1 MVSGLQST
9 VSSVKKYRRPETE
22 DRSPGSALLGR
33 LARPLLLRDLCAR
46 LARFR
51 ETDGDRLLA
60 ALHRLA
66 RAAALQLAALALVHR
81 ALDLL
86 AGFLSVLGHAHPPLE
101 RPVCLIYA
109 E

>member
-22 DRSPGSALLGR
+22 DRSPTSALLGR
-33 LARPLLLRDLCAR
+33 LAGSLLLRDLRASLPR
-46 LARFR
+46 LR

-66 RAAALQLAALALVHR
+66 RAAALQLAALALAHR

-86 AGFLSVLGHAHPPLE
+86 AGFLSVLGHSHPPVGG
-101 RPVCLIYA
+101 PSH
-109 E
+109 